1 MQAIR
6 HHPPGGTEKL
16 KFGREDIPD
25 IKDDEVLVKVHAASV
40 IWMELYWDIYKKEDG
55 WTQGT
60 PHSGLTIG
68 SEVMVFMS
76 KAFPTDRSI
85 DGGMAG
91 YAKAHFSKMVRSPRS
106 LSLTDAASVPLSALT
121 AWQGLF
127 DHAKL
132 AAGQTL
138 AKMVGAR
145 VIGTASSKQS
155 FELLESFGVD
165 KVLNYKEVELDSIL
179 ENVDVVFDTVGG
191 DTAKKAR
198 KALDLNKEPGPRV
211 DFFIVD
217 MNAEQLGKIGM
228 TGDVPCGVTTIA
240 YAQQQ
245 FTLMTATLGGLHHTL
260 NTDCPNSTP
269 SSGVCHINVTRGS
282 GDESIPYAASRM
294 ASGSAYR
301 RDSVAAHLA
310 RGCTTTE
317 VDEYMSNPPINQSVN
332 DTPEKGGRITQTQTE
347 LSRRLP
353 RWNDT

>member
-1 MQAIR
+1 MHFSTMQAIR

-55 WTQGT
+55 TYKAPILGEDYSGT
-60 PHSGLTIG
+60 IAKVGPKVPPHSGLTIG

-132 AAGQTL
+132 AAGQTVLIPGAAGPTAIWAVQL

-198 KALDLNKEPGPRV
+198 KVLKKDGVLLYLVDPSGLDLNKEPGPRV

-217 MNAEQLGKIGM
+217 MNAEQLGKIGSLIDQ
-228 TGDVPCGVTTIA
+228 GKLRPVV
-240 YAQQQ
+240 
-245 FTLMTATLGGLHHTL
+245 
-260 NTDCPNSTP
+260 
-269 SSGVCHINVTRGS
+269 
-282 GDESIPYAASRM
+282 
-294 ASGSAYR
+294 
-301 RDSVAAHLA
+301 DSVFEFNDVVKAFKKGETGHAHGKILL
-310 RGCTTTE
+310 RGPH
-317 VDEYMSNPPINQSVN
+317 V
-332 DTPEKGGRITQTQTE
+332 
-347 LSRRLP
+347 
-353 RWNDT
+353 